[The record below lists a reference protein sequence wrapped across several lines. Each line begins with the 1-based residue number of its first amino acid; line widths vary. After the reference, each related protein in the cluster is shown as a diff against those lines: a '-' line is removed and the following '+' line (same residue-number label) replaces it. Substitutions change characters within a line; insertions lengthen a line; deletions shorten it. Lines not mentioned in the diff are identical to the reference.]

1 LKKILIIQTASI
13 GDVILVTPV
22 LEAMHRQYPDAMI
35 DLMVKRGTETLFTG
49 HPFLRKLYV
58 WDKAGAKLKNLY
70 FILKEVQAERYDLL
84 INVQRFFL
92 TGLLTAFSRAGIRIG
107 FNKNPFSLFFSHRV
121 KHRIGEPGIHEV
133 DRNLSL
139 VKHLVKDPVRRPV
152 LYPSAHDLA
161 LVSQYKTHRYIC
173 IAPAS
178 LWYTKQFPAE
188 QWTAF
193 LKKLPEGLH
202 VYFLGS
208 AGDQK
213 LCDEIIRN
221 SGHLQAMSLAGKLTL
236 LQTAALLRD
245 AAMNFVND
253 SAPMHLASAVN
264 APVTAIFCSTLPD
277 FGFGPLSD
285 DSYVVETPESL
296 ACRPC
301 GLHGRRECPEKHF
314 DCAYT
319 IELDQLLK
327 RIH

>member
-13 GDVILVTPV
+13 GDVILATPL
-22 LEAMHRQYPDAMI
+22 LEALHRQYPDALI
-35 DLMVKRGTETLFTG
+35 DFMVKRGTETLFTG

-58 WDKAGAKLKNLY
+58 WDKAGAKLKNFYL
-70 FILKEVQAERYDLL
+70 ILKEIQSERYDLL
-84 INVQRFFL
+84 INIQRFFL
-92 TGLLTAFSRAGIRIG
+92 TGFLTAFSRARERVG
-107 FNKNPFSLFFSHRV
+107 FSKNPLSLFYTKRV
-121 KHRIGEPGIHEV
+121 KHRIGESGIHEV

-139 VKHLVKDPVRRPV
+139 VKHLVNDPVRRPV

-178 LWYTKQFPAE
+178 LWYTKQYPSE
-188 QWTAF
+188 QWIAF
-193 LKKLPEGLH
+193 MKKLPEGLH
-202 VYFLGS
+202 VYLLGS
-208 AGDQK
+208 GSDQK
-213 LCDEIIRN
+213 LCDEIIR
-221 SGHLQAMSLAGKLTL
+221 SAGHRQAMSLAGKLTL
-236 LQTAALLRD
+236 LQTAGLLRD

-264 APVTAIFCSTLPD
+264 APVTAIFCSTVPD

-285 DSYVVETPESL
+285 GSWIVETAEPL
-296 ACRPC
+296 DCRPC
-301 GLHGRRECPEKHF
+301 GLHGRSECPEKHF

-319 IELDQLLK
+319 IKLDQLLD